1 MKGYVH
7 IYTGNGKGK
16 TTAALGLAIRAAGA
30 GLNVFLAQFIKG
42 KQYSELNALKRLAD
56 LITVEQFGLPRF
68 INGKP
73 SEPDIEAAR
82 YGLERVKSSMLSGRF
97 DMIIIDEGN
106 VAVTYGLLSK
116 QDLLDL
122 IGMKPE
128 NLELIITGRD
138 ALPEIIDKADL
149 VTEMKAITGLEL
161 RSSNCSAAIHP
172 ESRRLAYQC
181 TIRPAHIDLL
191 SPFHCCSRPACIHPE
206 SALTWSTKIYAYL
219 LSSYSIEY
227 IVKLSS

>member
-7 IYTGNGKGK
+7 IYTGDGKGK

-30 GLNVFLAQFIKG
+30 GLQVFLAQFIKG
-42 KQYSELNALKRLAD
+42 RQYSELKTLSRLSD
-56 LITVEQFGLPRF
+56 QISVEQFGLPRF

-73 SEPDIEAAR
+73 SVPDIEAAR

-97 DMIIIDEGN
+97 DMVIVDEGN

-122 IGMKPE
+122 IAMKPE
-128 NLELIITGRD
+128 NLELVITGRG

-149 VTEMKAITGLEL
+149 VTEMKAVKHYFNKGVDA
-161 RSSNCSAAIHP
+161 RVG
-172 ESRRLAYQC
+172 
-181 TIRPAHIDLL
+181 
-191 SPFHCCSRPACIHPE
+191 
-206 SALTWSTKIYAYL
+206 
-219 LSSYSIEY
+219 IE
-227 IVKLSS
+227 K

>member
-30 GLNVFLAQFIKG
+30 GLQVFLAQFIKG
-42 KQYSELNALKRLAD
+42 RQYSELNILKKLAD
-56 LITVEQFGLPRF
+56 QITVEQYGLPQF

-73 SEPDIEAAR
+73 SVPDIENAR
-82 YGLERVKSSMLSGRF
+82 YGLERVKSSILSGRF

-106 VAVTYGLLSK
+106 VAVTYGLISK

-122 IGMKPE
+122 IAMKPE
-128 NLELIITGRD
+128 ALELVITGRD

-149 VTEMKAITGLEL
+149 VTEMKAVKHYFNNGVDARIG
-161 RSSNCSAAIHP
+161 
-172 ESRRLAYQC
+172 
-181 TIRPAHIDLL
+181 
-191 SPFHCCSRPACIHPE
+191 
-206 SALTWSTKIYAYL
+206 
-219 LSSYSIEY
+219 IE
-227 IVKLSS
+227 K

>member
-30 GLNVFLAQFIKG
+30 GLQVFLAQFIKG
-42 KQYSELNALKRLAD
+42 RQYSELNILKKLAD
-56 LITVEQFGLPRF
+56 QITVEQYGLPQF

-73 SEPDIEAAR
+73 SVPDIENAR
-82 YGLERVKSSMLSGRF
+82 YGLERVKSSILSGRF

-106 VAVTYGLLSK
+106 VAVTYGLISK

-122 IGMKPE
+122 IAMKPE
-128 NLELIITGRD
+128 TLELVITGRG

-149 VTEMKAITGLEL
+149 VTEMKAVKHYFNNGVDARIG
-161 RSSNCSAAIHP
+161 
-172 ESRRLAYQC
+172 
-181 TIRPAHIDLL
+181 
-191 SPFHCCSRPACIHPE
+191 
-206 SALTWSTKIYAYL
+206 
-219 LSSYSIEY
+219 IE
-227 IVKLSS
+227 K